1 MTTLCR
7 ADWVETRS
15 DREARLALAAL
26 GTDAADGPGAES
38 QPAAEPRLP
47 SAAPNLLS

>member
-7 ADWVETRS
+7 ADWVETRF

-26 GTDAADGPGAES
+26 GADAADGPGAAPL
-38 QPAAEPRLP
+38 PAAELLLP